1 MSVPFEP
8 LTTEKLK
15 EAFKKMVERNCGLK
29 DTEQCRKKHTDK
41 ITGNKLTCPARI
53 LETWR
58 QKVINS

>member
-29 DTEQCRKKHTDK
+29 DTEQCRKKRS
-41 ITGNKLTCPARI
+41 GNKLTCPARI